1 MNHLQLIHRPDAE
14 PFKHHFNQV
23 IGSCH
28 LGTMLYERTL
38 KHMEM
43 AHRELGIKYLRCH
56 GLLSGSPDVCSWAT
70 KSKAG
75 LEPELGFDTEQL
87 KQEGDILHNF
97 AFIDL
102 IIDRLLDIGIRPFV
116 EIGFMPRILAS
127 SRHSLTRYDAYTSP
141 PRDYDLW
148 ADLIEHLV
156 SHWKKRYGLAEISQW
171 YYEVWNEPNLHGF
184 WSGGMDEYFKLY
196 DRTVRS
202 VKSVHADLRVGGP
215 ATAGRSNAHIDA
227 FLRFCKEHKT
237 PVDFV
242 TSHSY
247 ADRSSKYT
255 GEFCYH
261 EMKEPTFLPNRFKQM
276 REEID
281 ASPIPG
287 LPLHI
292 TEYNSTVSSREIIH
306 DLPFNA
312 AYLAQT
318 LSEAGRY
325 VESLSYWAVSDVFT
339 EEGVPP
345 AEFHGGFGMINI
357 HDIPKPTYHLF
368 HFFSQLGDRV
378 LSREAR
384 HLFTHRADG
393 HIVGV
398 IWNPNDSSR
407 ASQTQQYRIALPG
420 HRMPCAVR
428 TMLVDETH
436 ANPYR
441 TWELLGRDRNP
452 PRHQIELIRES
463 SKPAC
468 HYSKLDQR
476 DGVPTIEL
484 TLEKNAVVLVDLIP
498 VDDHTAEYH
507 GLEPAAYDGL
517 SVPETSR

>member
-1 MNHLQLIHRPDAE
+1 MHAIDLTPPTNPQTFNHG
-14 PFKHHFNQV
+14 FNKV

-38 KHMEM
+38 RHLEM
-43 AHRELGIKYLRCH
+43 AHRDLGVRYLRCH
-56 GLLSGSPDVCSWAT
+56 GLLSGSPDLCSWST
-70 KSKAG
+70 RSNVG
-75 LEPELGFDTEQL
+75 LEPELGFDVDQL
-87 KQEGDILHNF
+87 AAAGDVMHNF

-102 IIDRLLDIGIRPFV
+102 ITDRLLDIGVRPFV

-127 SRHSLTRYDAYTSP
+127 SRHTLTRYDAYTSP
-141 PRDYDLW
+141 PRDYKLW
-148 ADLIEHLV
+148 SDLIEHLV
-156 SHWKKRYGLAEISQW
+156 SHWRSRYGISEISQW
-171 YYEVWNEPNLHGF
+171 YYEVWNEPNLEGF
-184 WSGGMDEYFKLY
+184 WSGGMLEYFKLY
-196 DRTVRS
+196 DHTARA
-202 VKSVHADLRVGGP
+202 VKSVHPDLRVGGP
-215 ATAGRSNAHIDA
+215 ATAGRANAHIDA
-227 FLRFCKEHKT
+227 FLRFCKEHGT

-261 EMKEPTFLPNRFKQM
+261 QMREPTFLPNRFKQM

-306 DLPFNA
+306 DIPFNA

-318 LSEAGRY
+318 LSEAGQY
-325 VESLSYWAVSDVFT
+325 AETCSYWAVSDIFT

-378 LSREAR
+378 LSRDAR
-384 HLFTHRADG
+384 HLFTRRDDG

-398 IWNPNDSSR
+398 LWNPNDSSR
-407 ASQTQQYRIALPG
+407 PTQTAPCRIVLPKTET
-420 HRMPCAVR
+420 RYTAR
-428 TMLVDETH
+428 TLLVDETH

-441 TWELLGRDRNP
+441 VWELIGRARNP
-452 PRHQIELIRES
+452 SRSQVELLREAS
-463 SKPAC
+463 RPAVAY
-468 HYSKLDQR
+468 HEPVLR
-476 DGVPTIEL
+476 DGVSQIEL

-498 VDDHTAEYH
+498 VDDRTGDYH
-507 GLEPAAYDGL
+507 GLDPAACDAL
-517 SVPETSR
+517 TIPPAA